1 MNAIDLALA
10 AGGATTVGFGLLLIR
25 RRRARTRLDRLSRHR
40 RTTAARRQWP
50 TTDRLTAVLV
60 DRPGVAV
67 TAGGAVAGGIGL
79 LAGGPVAA
87 VLAVAYVA
95 VGLIGVRHRL
105 MRRAADRAVA
115 ELLDAIED
123 AVGDLRAGV
132 VPYATAAPYPGGADV
147 ALYAAPGPV
156 RPPGESGLGA
166 TVRRIWEAADENGR
180 RPANGDLV
188 NGGGFDSGPVN
199 GAAVNRGAV
208 NRGVVSGAVV
218 NGAAVNRGPVNGAAS
233 KGAAFDGSWVTDR
246 GRAAGRSG
254 VEEGAAGGG
263 RVGSAGRA
271 LPVLGGRRRRREDA
285 AVSVAL
291 ARLEAAHRVSEAL
304 GTPLADL
311 LDQVEADL
319 RAGQALRLNLAAQ
332 TSGAQT
338 TTTLLVG
345 LPAGGLWLG
354 AGIGVDPV
362 GQLLHTPLGAACAIT
377 AVALQCAGLLW
388 TGRMVRSVVSEVR

>member
-10 AGGATTVGFGLLLIR
+10 VGGATTVGFGLLLVR
-25 RRRARTRLDRLSRHR
+25 RRGARTRLDRLSRHR
-40 RTTAARRQWP
+40 RTTAARRRWP
-50 TTDRLTAVLV
+50 TTDRLSVVLV

-67 TAGGAVAGGIGL
+67 TAGSAVAGGAGM

-87 VLAVAYVA
+87 TLAAAYVA
-95 VGLIGVRHRL
+95 VALVGVRHHL
-105 MRRAADRAVA
+105 LRRAADRAVA

-147 ALYAAPGPV
+147 ELYTAPA
-156 RPPGESGLGA
+156 PPHPSGGRLGQGGLGA
-166 TVRRIWEAADENGR
+166 TVRRIWEAADEGAHRTASGR
-180 RPANGDLV
+180 A
-188 NGGGFDSGPVN
+188 VN
-199 GAAVNRGAV
+199 GAAVNGAV
-208 NRGVVSGAVV
+208 GGGAVSGAVGGAV
-218 NGAAVNRGPVNGAAS
+218 NGRTVAGRRVADRGRAAVGERSSG
-233 KGAAFDGSWVTDR
+233 R
-246 GRAAGRSG
+246 GRAAGRG
-254 VEEGAAGGG
+254 EAAGRG
-263 RVGSAGRA
+263 RAVGDGAEDGRRIGSAARA
-271 LPVLGGRRRRREDA
+271 RPVRAGRRRREDA
-285 AVSVAL
+285 AVAVAL

-319 RAGQALRLNLAAQ
+319 RAGHALRLNLAAQ

-345 LPAGGLWLG
+345 LPAAGLWLG

>member
-1 MNAIDLALA
+1 MNAVDLALA
-10 AGGATTVGFGLLLIR
+10 VGGAMTAGFGLLLLR

-40 RTTAARRQWP
+40 RTAGARRRRP
-50 TTDRLTAVLV
+50 TKDRLAAALV
-60 DRPGVAV
+60 ERPGVVV

-79 LAGGPVAA
+79 LGGGPVAA
-87 VLAVAYVA
+87 VLSAAYATVA
-95 VGLIGVRHRL
+95 LIGIRHHL
-105 MRRAADRAVA
+105 TRRAADRAVA

-147 ALYAAPGPV
+147 ELYAAAGD
-156 RPPGESGLGA
+156 RPGLGA
-166 TVRRIWEAADENGR
+166 TVRRIWEAADEGGHR
-180 RPANGDLV
+180 AGTGDPVLPA
-188 NGGGFDSGPVN
+188 GP
-199 GAAVNRGAV
+199 
-208 NRGVVSGAVV
+208 S
-218 NGAAVNRGPVNGAAS
+218 P
-233 KGAAFDGSWVTDR
+233 
-246 GRAAGRSG
+246 
-254 VEEGAAGGG
+254 GG
-263 RVGSAGRA
+263 RG
-271 LPVLGGRRRRREDA
+271 RRREDA

-291 ARLEAAHRVSEAL
+291 ARLEAARRVSEAL

-345 LPAGGLWLG
+345 LPAAGLWLG
-354 AGIGVDPV
+354 VGIGVDPV
-362 GQLLHTPLGAACAIT
+362 GQLLHTPLGAACGIT

-388 TGRMVRSVVSEVR
+388 TGRMVRSVVAEVR

>member
-10 AGGATTVGFGLLLIR
+10 AGGALTVGFGLLLIR

-40 RTTAARRQWP
+40 RTAGARRRWP
-50 TTDRLTAVLV
+50 TKDRLAAGLV
-60 DRPGVAV
+60 ERPGVVV

-79 LAGGPVAA
+79 LGGGPVAA
-87 VLAVAYVA
+87 VLSAAYATVT
-95 VGLIGVRHRL
+95 LIGIRHHL
-105 MRRAADRAVA
+105 TRRAADRAVA

-147 ALYAAPGPV
+147 ELYAAPGPAPAPPTGD
-156 RPPGESGLGA
+156 RPALGA
-166 TVRRIWEAADENGR
+166 TVRRIWAAAD
-180 RPANGDLV
+180 
-188 NGGGFDSGPVN
+188 
-199 GAAVNRGAV
+199 
-208 NRGVVSGAVV
+208 
-218 NGAAVNRGPVNGAAS
+218 
-233 KGAAFDGSWVTDR
+233 
-246 GRAAGRSG
+246 
-254 VEEGAAGGG
+254 GGG
-263 RVGSAGRA
+263 RRAGTGGPVGSAGHA
-271 LPVLGGRRRRREDA
+271 PGGRGRRREDA

-291 ARLEAAHRVSEAL
+291 ARLEAAQRVSEAL

-319 RAGQALRLNLAAQ
+319 RAGQTLRLNLGAQ

-345 LPAGGLWLG
+345 LPAAGLWLG
-354 AGIGVDPV
+354 AGIGVDPL

-388 TGRMVRSVVSEVR
+388 TGRMVRSVVAEVR